1 MTNKVEH
8 YEIKEETTMSEQN
21 DSVTTMPEQDINDSA
36 KKTAAKT
43 FKMGFVIALV
53 LFINVIWFL
62 GVQFYVRPSLTDTI
76 SQQNAII
83 EEQNN
88 YITQIQTD
96 YTNNIAGLQTQI
108 DAANAKITEL
118 QGKLQ

>member
-1 MTNKVEH
+1 MTNRVEH
-8 YEIKEETTMSEQN
+8 YEIKEETTM
-21 DSVTTMPEQDINDSA
+21 PEQIINDSA
-36 KKTAAKT
+36 KKTEAKT

-53 LFINVIWFL
+53 IFINAIWFL
-62 GVQFYVRPSLTDTI
+62 GVQFYVKPSLADTI
-76 SQQNAII
+76 NQQNAII
-83 EEQNN
+83 EEQNS